1 MFACIRDRS
10 FIPPSPLLMLSLLV
24 LLAPAQAAEVAVHV
38 TRNGEVFHVDA
49 SAEFDGAVARTWQV
63 LTDYGRL
70 AEFVPDVQTSR
81 VISRDGNQAV
91 VQQKGEAR
99 VLFFS
104 FPIDMRLAVT
114 EHPYELVVSRAVAG
128 NFREMRGAYS
138 LEAGQGRVVLRY
150 TGRMVPD
157 FFVPPLIGTLAL
169 RHNVESSFRALVE
182 EIERRHAQSQK
193 P

>member
-1 MFACIRDRS
+1 
-10 FIPPSPLLMLSLLV
+10 MLSLLV

-38 TRNGEVFHVDA
+38 TRNGDVFHVDA

-70 AEFVPDVQTSR
+70 AEFVPDVQASR

-91 VQQKGEAR
+91 VDQKGEAR

-104 FPIDMRLAVT
+104 FPIEVRLAVT
-114 EHPYELVVSRAVAG
+114 EQPYERVVSRAVSG
-128 NFREMRGAYS
+128 NFREMRSAYS
-138 LEAGQGRVVLRY
+138 LEAGQGRVLLRY
-150 TGRMVPD
+150 SGRMVPD
-157 FFVPPLIGTLAL
+157 FYVPPLIGTLAL

-182 EIERRHAQSQK
+182 EIERRHAQPQK

>member
-1 MFACIRDRS
+1 MARS
-10 FIPPSPLLMLSLLV
+10 FLLPLFV
-24 LLAPAQAAEVAVHV
+24 LLAPAQAAEIAMHV
-38 TRNGEVFHVDA
+38 SRNGDVFHVDA
-49 SAEFDGAVARTWQV
+49 SAEFDGTVARTWQV
-63 LTDYGRL
+63 LIDYGRL
-70 AEFVPDVQTSR
+70 AEFIPDLEASR

-91 VQQKGEAR
+91 VDQKGEAR

-104 FPIDMRLAVT
+104 FPIEVRLAVT
-114 EHPYELVVSRAVAG
+114 EHPYERVVSRAVSG
-128 NFREMRGAYS
+128 NFREMHSAYS

-169 RHNVESSFRALVE
+169 RHNIESSFRALVE
-182 EIERRHAQSQK
+182 EIERRHAQPQK